1 VVWTI
6 GYPENIGSG
15 TRVRLGVLISEGFAM
30 DHTAVS
36 PERAPS
42 SGLRRILERKRDM
55 SEIAGKNVVITGGAR
70 GMGRLMAIKMARL
83 GGRVVVYDV
92 ASQALEALVDEIG
105 AAGWEA
111 HGYVCDVSDRWEV
124 YRVAAEVKAKVGP
137 VHIIVNNAGII
148 SGQRLLDIPDERI
161 EAVFGVN
168 VLALYWVTKAFLPE
182 MIERNSGHIVT
193 MASAAG
199 LLGVNRQTDYSASK
213 HAAIGFT
220 DSLRVELKSCGYT
233 GIKTTIVE
241 PFYTNTGMMEGVKT
255 RFPRL
260 LPILKQ
266 EEVADT
272 VIRAVLQDQQ
282 EVRMPF
288 MLNLVP
294 VFRVLPVA
302 LFDRVADFFGVHES
316 MEGFVGRSEAGIES

>member
-1 VVWTI
+1 
-6 GYPENIGSG
+6 
-15 TRVRLGVLISEGFAM
+15 
-30 DHTAVS
+30 
-36 PERAPS
+36 
-42 SGLRRILERKRDM
+42 M

-70 GMGRLMAIKMARL
+70 GMGRLMAMKMARL

-92 ASQALEALVDEIG
+92 AAETLEAFLEEIA

-111 HGYVCDVSDRWEV
+111 HGYVCDVSDRREV

-168 VLALYWVTKAFLPE
+168 VLALYWVTKAFLPG

-266 EEVADT
+266 EEVADR

-282 EVRMPF
+282 AIRMPF

-316 MEGFVGRSEAGIES
+316 MDGFDGRSEAAIES

>member
-1 VVWTI
+1 
-6 GYPENIGSG
+6 
-15 TRVRLGVLISEGFAM
+15 
-30 DHTAVS
+30 
-36 PERAPS
+36 
-42 SGLRRILERKRDM
+42 M
-55 SEIAGKNVVITGGAR
+55 SEITGKNIVITGGAR
-70 GMGRLMAIKMARL
+70 GMGRLMAMKMARL

-92 ASQALEALVDEIG
+92 AAGALEALVDEIC
-105 AAGWEA
+105 AAGWDA
-111 HGYVCDVSDRWEV
+111 RGYVCDVSDRREV
-124 YRVAAEVKAKVGP
+124 YRLAAEVKAKVGP
-137 VHIIVNNAGII
+137 AHIVVNNAGII

-168 VLALYWVTKAFLPE
+168 VLALFWVTKAFLPE

-220 DSLRVELKSCGYT
+220 ESLRVELKKGGYT

-241 PFYTNTGMMEGVKT
+241 PFYTDTGMMEGVKS

-266 EEVADT
+266 EKVADR
-272 VIRAVLQDQQ
+272 VIRAVLQDEQ
-282 EVRMPF
+282 EIRVPF

-302 LFDRVADFFGVHES
+302 LFDRVAEFFGVHES
-316 MEGFVGRSEAGIES
+316 MEGFVGRSEAGIDG

>member
-1 VVWTI
+1 M
-6 GYPENIGSG
+6 
-15 TRVRLGVLISEGFAM
+15 RLGVQISERFAM
-30 DHTAVS
+30 DHTVAS
-36 PERAPS
+36 PERAPGS
-42 SGLRRILERKRDM
+42 EVRRTLERKRDM

-83 GGRVVVYDV
+83 GGRVVIYDV
-92 ASQALEALVDEIG
+92 ATQALEALVDEIG

-111 HGYVCDVSDRWEV
+111 HGYVCDVSDRREV
-124 YRVAAEVKAKVGP
+124 YRVAAEIKAKVGP

-148 SGQRLLDIPDERI
+148 SGQRFLDIPDERI

-266 EEVADT
+266 EEVADR

-282 EVRMPF
+282 EIRMPF

>member
-1 VVWTI
+1 
-6 GYPENIGSG
+6 
-15 TRVRLGVLISEGFAM
+15 
-30 DHTAVS
+30 
-36 PERAPS
+36 
-42 SGLRRILERKRDM
+42 
-55 SEIAGKNVVITGGAR
+55 
-70 GMGRLMAIKMARL
+70 MGRLIAMEMARL

-92 ASQALEALVDEIG
+92 AAEALEALVDEIG
-105 AAGWEA
+105 AAGGEA
-111 HGYVCDVSDRWEV
+111 HGYVCDVSDRREV
-124 YRVAAEVKAKVGP
+124 YRMAREVKAKVGP
-137 VHIIVNNAGII
+137 AQIVVNNAAII

-168 VLALYWVTKAFLPE
+168 VLALYWMTKAFLPE

-213 HAAIGFT
+213 HAAIGFAE
-220 DSLRVELKSCGYT
+220 SLRVELKRCGYT

-241 PFYTNTGMMEGVKT
+241 TFYVDTGMTEGVKT

-266 EEVADT
+266 EEVADR
-272 VIRAVLQDQQ
+272 VIRAVLQDEQ

-288 MLNLVP
+288 MLKLVP

-302 LFDRVADFFGVHES
+302 LFDRVAEFFGVHES
-316 MEGFVGRSEAGIES
+316 MEGFVGRSEAKTES

>member
-1 VVWTI
+1 M
-6 GYPENIGSG
+6 E
-15 TRVRLGVLISEGFAM
+15 
-30 DHTAVS
+30 
-36 PERAPS
+36 
-42 SGLRRILERKRDM
+42 
-55 SEIAGKNVVITGGAR
+55 
-70 GMGRLMAIKMARL
+70 MARL

-92 ASQALEALVDEIG
+92 AAQALEALVDEIG
-105 AAGWEA
+105 ASGWEA
-111 HGYVCDVSDRWEV
+111 HGYVCDVSDRREV
-124 YRVAAEVKAKVGP
+124 YRVAAEVRARVGP
-137 VHIIVNNAGII
+137 VHMIVNNAGII

-220 DSLRVELKSCGYT
+220 ESLRVELKRCGCT

-241 PFYTNTGMMEGVKT
+241 PFYTDTGMMEGVKT

-266 EEVADT
+266 EEVAHK
-272 VIRAVLQDQQ
+272 VIRAVLQDEQ
-282 EVRMPF
+282 EIRIPF

-302 LFDRVADFFGVHES
+302 LFDRVAEFFGVHES
-316 MEGFVGRSEAGIES
+316 MESFVGRSEAGIES